1 MKKVKLLGIMA
12 IFGALLLTGCGK
24 GHKLTCKVDSNGTME
39 EYIFYFNSDETKV
52 EEIEVNGE
60 TVAPSTVTDEEIE
73 SLKSTAQERAC
84 TNSAY
89 KSCKASISNR
99 TLFINITVDAEN
111 ASAVNAPTT
120 GSMSEIKTTMENAGY
135 SCK

>member
-1 MKKVKLLGIMA
+1 MKKVKLFGIVA
-12 IFGALLLTGCGK
+12 LFCALLLVGCGK
-24 GHKLTCKVDSNGTME
+24 GHKMSCKVDSNGTME
-39 EYIFYFNSDETKV
+39 EYIFYFNSEETKV

-84 TNSAY
+84 SNSAY

-99 TLFINITVDAEN
+99 TLYINITVSAEN
-111 ASAVNAPTT
+111 ATAVNAPTT
-120 GSMSEIKTTMENAGY
+120 GSKAEIKTTMENAGY
-135 SCK
+135 TCK